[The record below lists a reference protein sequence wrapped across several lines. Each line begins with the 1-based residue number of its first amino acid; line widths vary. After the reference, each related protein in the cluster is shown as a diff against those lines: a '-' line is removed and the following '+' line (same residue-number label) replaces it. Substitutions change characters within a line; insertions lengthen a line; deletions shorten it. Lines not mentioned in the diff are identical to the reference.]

1 MQFGSDHDRI
11 IALTRGNIEA
21 FGKVFMPNAV
31 NAATPAFHRNIYR
44 DLEDRSI
51 ERLGIIAPRGHSKST
66 CTSVLFPMHETVYKP
81 QGADLFI
88 IEISESQAQAMNF
101 LGIIQHNLTEN
112 PAILDVFGSL
122 EGSKWTNE
130 EIVTSN
136 GVRIVAKGT
145 GQRIRGMLS
154 GRDSIT
160 RPNIIILDDFESE
173 TNSNTPEAIDKNIS
187 WITKA
192 VEPSLADH
200 GRLIAIGTIISQRA
214 YLSQIRKDPTWKTHF
229 YQAIMSGRPL
239 WPERFSIERLMRIK
253 ASYEARG
260 QLAAFYQEYMNLPI
274 DVENQAFRPSYMRKW
289 SGELDLVDGIQPCL
303 RLAAHPASPSW
314 WERGFYV
321 PVNVAVG
328 VDLAISESHRADYT
342 VVMPLAMDQDK
353 NIFQLPFRR
362 FKSSDINAIVRA
374 VLEVA
379 TACAAKDVVFETVQF
394 QQAVANEFRKK
405 MEDCGRYFG
414 VHEKNPR
421 TSKDARIMSLQPLY
435 AAGRV
440 FHHPA
445 SEDLEAELLA
455 WPGAAHDDTLDAFW
469 SAFQALTPPT
479 LKPFKAGAR
488 IDRAYQ
494 EELAWTVL

>member
-1 MQFGSDHDRI
+1 MRLDSDHDRI
-11 IALTRGNIEA
+11 ISLTRGDIEA
-21 FGKVFMPNAV
+21 FGKIFMPNAV
-31 NAATPAFHRNIYR
+31 GAATPPFHRNIYR

-81 QGADLFI
+81 EGQDLFI

-112 PAILDVFGSL
+112 QAILDVFGSL
-122 EGSKWTNE
+122 EGPKWTSD

-173 TNSNTPEAIDKNIS
+173 SNSGTPEAIDKNIS

-192 VEPSLADH
+192 VEPSLSDH

-229 YQAIMSGRPL
+229 YQAIMGGRSL
-239 WPERFSIERLMRIK
+239 WPERFSMERLMRIK
-253 ASYEARG
+253 QSYSARG

-274 DVENQAFRPSYMRKW
+274 DVENQAFKPQYIKKW
-289 SGELDLVDGIQPCL
+289 SGELVIVDGIQPCL
-303 RLAAHPASPSW
+303 RLDRHPGDPTW
-314 WERGFYV
+314 WEPGVLV
-321 PVNVAVG
+321 PVNVSVG
-328 VDLAISESHRADYT
+328 IDLAISESHRADFT
-342 VVMPLAMDQDK
+342 TIMPLAMDQDGYV
-353 NIFQLPFRR
+353 FQLPYRR
-362 FKSSDINAIVRA
+362 FKTGDIDKIVA
-374 VLEVA
+374 TVLEVA
-379 TACAAKDVVFETVQF
+379 TSVAAKDVVFETVQF
-394 QQAVANEFRKK
+394 QQAVANDFRKSMLAAGK
-405 MEDCGRYFG
+405 YFG

-421 TSKDARIMSLQPLY
+421 TSKDSRIMSLQPLY
-435 AAGRV
+435 ARGKV

-445 SEDLEAELLA
+445 AEELEAEMLA
-455 WPGAAHDDTLDAFW
+455 WPGAAHDDLLDAFW
-469 SAFQALTPPT
+469 SAHEALTPPT
-479 LKPFKAGAR
+479 LKPFKG
-488 IDRAYQ
+488 DRRPEPRYK
-494 EELAWTVL
+494 EEIAWTVL